1 MITIPVTLGW
11 FIAAVVIV
19 VFTASFLG
27 VLCGNHLEDRN
38 RKDMKARESAV
49 REAEATI
56 ADRMFTL
63 DERADAVLEAEYA
76 LGRKAHDTAT
86 QAKAALYQAT
96 NDDTQI
102 AMPRLEL

>member
-11 FIAAVVIV
+11 FIAAVVMV

-27 VLCGNHLEDRN
+27 VVCGNHLEDRN
-38 RKDMKARESAV
+38 RRKMEAWEQTN
-49 REAEATI
+49 REAEAMV
-56 ADRMFTL
+56 ADRMLVL
-63 DERADAVLEAEYA
+63 DERENAVLEAEYA
-76 LGRKAHDTAT
+76 LGRAAHDTAT

-102 AMPRLEL
+102 AMPKLEL